1 MLTFQLSTDRR
12 EDERRIRYTEEGTM
26 SDTISSIEQKVQPLL
41 PALLA
46 GSHQRVQYL
55 NKVYKREA
63 NVLYPRTMVQVS
75 SIHKE

>member
-1 MLTFQLSTDRR
+1 
-12 EDERRIRYTEEGTM
+12 M